1 MTRTMGMTGT
11 MGVTGT
17 EGGGQE
23 EGQIEGQDL
32 YTSMMKKSK
41 EILIFQSFVF
51 SNMKSKSSRELIK
64 IIKIIIIK
72 I

>member
-1 MTRTMGMTGT
+1 MEMTRT

-17 EGGGQE
+17 EGGGQ
-23 EGQIEGQDL
+23 GQGEGQDL
-32 YTSMMKKSK
+32 YSSMMKKSK